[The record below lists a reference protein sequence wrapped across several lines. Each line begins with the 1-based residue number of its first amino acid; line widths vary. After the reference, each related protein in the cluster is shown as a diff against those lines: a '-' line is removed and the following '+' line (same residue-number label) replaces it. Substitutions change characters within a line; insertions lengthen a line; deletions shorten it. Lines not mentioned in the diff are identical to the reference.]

1 MRGSPVPTRRVA
13 FGSPHAFA
21 SLMEHA
27 SASMLGDWVGGWVG
41 GLMRREIDMHGVMVV
56 LAIIVFAYLWADR

>member
-27 SASMLGDWVGGWVG
+27 SASMLGDWVGGWFDGLVD
-41 GLMRREIDMHGVMVV
+41 GLMV
-56 LAIIVFAYLWADR
+56 